1 MKNRIL
7 TGMLAFA
14 GCVLAFGA
22 VAQTPVARP
31 AIAAME
37 KGLDAELIGLWPND
51 PFLLL
56 GPTRGVYLDGYG
68 AVFTAELNLVVGPVI
83 TPMNPIPTKEMIAHQ
98 RERKLE
104 RLPKLREAMRTI
116 LANTA
121 SSLDTL
127 PPDQQVVFAVTLLR
141 YHWEDTTGMP
151 AHIMMQGRRSDLLEA
166 RKAGPTAL
174 EQAVKVQ
181 EY

>member
-1 MKNRIL
+1 MRNSL
-7 TGMLAFA
+7 LLGALA
-14 GCVLAFGA
+14 GVCCVFAFGA
-22 VAQTPVARP
+22 VAQTSTSRP
-31 AIAAME
+31 AVVAME
-37 KGLDAELIGLWPND
+37 KGLDSELTHLWPDD

-56 GPTRGVYLDGYG
+56 GTTRGVYLDGYG
-68 AVFTAELNLVVGPVI
+68 AVFTAELNLVAGPI
-83 TPMNPIPTKEMIAHQ
+83 LTPMNPIPSKEMIEHQ

-127 PPDQQVVFAVTLLR
+127 PPDQQVVFAITLLR

-151 AHIMMQGRRSDLLEA
+151 GHIMMQGRRDDLLQA
-166 RKAGPTAL
+166 RKAGPAAL
-174 EQAVKVQ
+174 SQVVKVE